1 MKINAALLLWLLCSN
16 VTASDRVYTVGII
29 PYIPAGEFVVA
40 DVKGFYKAEGLKVK
54 SIYYSSTGDWI
65 RAMSNGKL
73 NFASVWNATQV
84 DMYYR
89 GSTAKRLAVMF
100 YDKNDYK
107 MVVRKGSSPKSL
119 KGKPIAVFAD
129 YFGTHWFIQNHMSK
143 GGLSVHDVRVVEMN
157 NHVAYK
163 NFKIGRVD
171 GMVFDGK
178 YMNLSIK
185 EKYGEL
191 ADLDK
196 NLYRIATAA
205 GPSYFEDNGKIP
217 KEDLKKFLRAW
228 IKTKI
233 WIGKKENANE
243 YKMILRKAFHNV
255 LDLVGIETDA
265 EYEAKKPREMLIPLS
280 ELRSVNKS
288 MPDMFDRLIK
298 IRNEIGYKNDRK
310 YQPEKMFDSSL
321 VLEVLKEMKL

>member
-1 MKINAALLLWLLCSN
+1 MRIVSTLLFSLLSLNAYC
-16 VTASDRVYTVGII
+16 SDRVYTVGII

-65 RAMSNGKL
+65 RAMTNGKL

-89 GSTAKRLAVMF
+89 GSNAKRLAVMF

-107 MVVRKGSSPKSL
+107 MVVRRGSTPKTL
-119 KGKPIAVFAD
+119 TGKPIAVFAD

-143 GGLSVHDVRVVEMN
+143 AGLSVHDVNVVEMN
-157 NHVAYK
+157 NLVAYK

-178 YMNLSIK
+178 YMNLSIE
-185 EKYGEL
+185 EKFGQL
-191 ADLDK
+191 ANLDK
-196 NLYRIATAA
+196 DLYTIATAA

-217 KEDLKKFLRAW
+217 KKDLKKFLRAW

-233 WIGKKENANE
+233 WIAKKENATE
-243 YKMILRKAFHNV
+243 YKKILREAFHNV
-255 LDLVGIETDA
+255 LDLVGIETDE
-265 EYEAKKPREMLIPLS
+265 EYDKKKPREMLVPVS
-280 ELRSVNKS
+280 QLRKVNKS
-288 MPDMFDRLIK
+288 MPKMFDRLIK

-310 YQPEKMFDSSL
+310 YEPDKMFDSSL
-321 VLEVLKEMKL
+321 IIEVLNEMKL